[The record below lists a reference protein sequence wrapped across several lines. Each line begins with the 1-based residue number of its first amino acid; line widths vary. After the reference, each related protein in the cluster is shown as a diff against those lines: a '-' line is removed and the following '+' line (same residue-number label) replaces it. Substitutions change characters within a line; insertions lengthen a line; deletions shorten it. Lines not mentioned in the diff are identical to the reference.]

1 MLVFVTFLFNYLDF
15 CFHRYLGY
23 IVGANQTLS
32 SNPAT
37 HQTTYLDS
45 KTKHT
50 NLSIAYLFIAP
61 SEYCSPPPTIE
72 NAHAGYTN
80 KVPIGDSVLYSCKE
94 GYQRMSGDVQLKC
107 SLTNDYSASW
117 TGNRLQCTNEGNI
130 MKTIF

>member
-1 MLVFVTFLFNYLDF
+1 MLVFVTFLFDYLDF
-15 CFHRYLGY
+15 CFRRYLGY
-23 IVGANQTLS
+23 IAGANQTLS

-37 HQTTYLDS
+37 HQTILYS

-72 NAHAGYTN
+72 NTNAGYTN

-94 GYQRMSGDVQLKC
+94 GYQRMSGDVKLKC
-107 SLTNDYSASW
+107 FLTNDYSVSW
-117 TGNRLQCTNEGNI
+117 TGNRLQCANEGNI